1 LEDALKGGEVA
12 KRRVTS
18 RDVAKRAGVSRT
30 TVSFV
35 LNEVE
40 GVNISEETRQR
51 VLAAAQELG
60 YVPDATA
67 QALASRRT
75 RIIGLVFSRGYHHLA
90 SDDSLLQ
97 IVDGLL
103 DVVRQHGIRLL
114 LDSVEDKAEEEEAY
128 LNLARAKRIDGI
140 ILSVPRS
147 DDRELRALA
156 EEGFPV
162 VLIGHLPDVKICSV
176 DVDNRLAARMAVE
189 HLVSLG
195 HTRIGCITNAH
206 PSFIAASDRLLG
218 YREILTD
225 AGIPFD
231 ETLVRYGNYS
241 PESGFEAMTSLLQE
255 PALPSAVFVASD
267 IVAFGA
273 MAAIYEYKLKIPDD
287 IAVVGLD
294 DVPLSRFFY
303 PALTTVHLPAAEI
316 GRKAGEL
323 LFDLILHQVEPGR
336 QVLLETELMV
346 RASSIKKN

>member
-1 LEDALKGGEVA
+1 
-12 KRRVTS
+12 VTS

-40 GVNISEETRQR
+40 GVNISDETRRR

-60 YVPDATA
+60 YVPDAAA

-75 RIIGLVFSRGYHHLA
+75 RIIGLVFSRSYHHLA
-90 SDDSLLQ
+90 SDDFLLQ

-114 LDSVEDKAEEEEAY
+114 LDSVENMDQEDAY
-128 LNLARAKRIDGI
+128 LGLARAKRIDGI
-140 ILSVPRS
+140 IISVPRS
-147 DDRELRALA
+147 DDRELHALA

-162 VLIGHLPDVKICSV
+162 VLIGHLPNVNICSV
-176 DVDNRLAARMAVE
+176 DVDNRIAARMAVE
-189 HLVSLG
+189 HLMSLG

-206 PSFIAASDRLLG
+206 PSFISAFDRLRG
-218 YREILTD
+218 YREMLAD
-225 AGIPFD
+225 AGIAFD
-231 ETLVRYGNYS
+231 EALVRYGNYS
-241 PESGFEAMTSLLQE
+241 PESGFEAMVSLLQE
-255 PALPSAVFVASD
+255 PDLPTAVFVASD
-267 IVAFGA
+267 VVAFGA
-273 MAAIYEYKLKIPDD
+273 MAAIQESKLKIPDD

-303 PALTTVHLPAAEI
+303 PPLTTVRLPAAEL

-336 QVLLETELMV
+336 QVLLETELVV
-346 RASSIKKN
+346 RASSVKEV

>member
-1 LEDALKGGEVA
+1 MI

-18 RDVAKRAGVSRT
+18 RDVAERAGVSRT

-40 GVNISEETRQR
+40 GVRISKETRQR
-51 VLAAAQELG
+51 VLDAAQELG
-60 YVPDATA
+60 YVPNAVA

-75 RIIGLVFSRGYHHLA
+75 RIIGLVFSRSYHHLT
-90 SDDSLLQ
+90 SDDFLLQ

-114 LDSVEDKAEEEEAY
+114 LDSIENLDQADAY
-128 LNLARAKRIDGI
+128 LNLARAKRIDGVV
-140 ILSVPRS
+140 LSLPRS
-147 DDRELRALA
+147 DDIELRTLV

-162 VLIGHLPDVKICSV
+162 VLIGRLPDLDICSV
-176 DVDNRLAARMAVE
+176 DVDNRTAARTAVE
-189 HLVSLG
+189 HLLSLG
-195 HTRIGCITNAH
+195 HTRIGCITNGA

-218 YREILTD
+218 YQEALATAD
-225 AGIPFD
+225 IPCD

-255 PALPSAVFVASD
+255 PDLPTAVFVASD
-267 IVAFGA
+267 VVAFGA
-273 MAAIYEYKLKIPDD
+273 MAAIQEHKLKIPDD

-294 DVPLSRFFY
+294 DIPLSRFFY
-303 PALTTVHLPAAEI
+303 PPLTTVRLPAAEL

-323 LFDLILHQVEPGR
+323 LFDLILRQVEPGR
-336 QVLLETELMV
+336 QVLLETELVV
-346 RASSIKKN
+346 RASSVKEV